1 MLGLKPG
8 VESTRCP
15 LRVKRRGAARVG
27 FSGEFYRI
35 MHGSGDLKVAGK
47 RFAVAPGD
55 PVFASNKGAH
65 GIEYVSGDVL
75 RKVYVVS
82 VLRD

>member
-8 VESTRCP
+8 IEATRCA
-15 LRVKRRGAARVG
+15 LRVKRRGATRVG
-27 FSGEFYRI
+27 FCDEFYCI
-35 MHGSGDLKVAGK
+35 MCGSGDLKVAGK
-47 RFAVAPGD
+47 RFALAPGD
-55 PVFASNKGAH
+55 PVCASNKGAH
-65 GIEYVSGDVL
+65 GIEYVSGDGM